1 MNFQKII
8 VAGNAT
14 TDAERRTSKKGDV
27 VYTTF
32 NVGVSDAKDRSTFF
46 PVTVFGKQAEALA
59 KLVTKGRQVLVEGR
73 VEVSDKGRFNVIARS
88 VKLGLKSSGPAK

>member
-14 TDAERRTSKKGDV
+14 NDAKRQTSKKGDV

-32 NVGVSDAKDRSTFF
+32 SVGVSDAKDRTTYF

-59 KLVTKGRQVLVEGR
+59 KLIAKGRQVLVEGR
-73 VEVSDKGRFNVIARS
+73 VEVSDKGRFNVIASR
-88 VKLGLKSSGPAK
+88 VKLGVKGGGSAK